1 MGGNALSVTAVRLTK
16 KNYERLAA
24 DCLARLQACFPNN
37 RVAVIPAYGSK
48 ADFGDCDILVSSTG
62 YDRERAAAA
71 LGACEVVPNGP
82 TTSVGVVLR
91 EEVGAVSGNVFQVDL
106 IEIADESFDFAYAYG
121 SFNDLGNLIGR
132 TAHRAGLVHR
142 HDGLFYYL
150 RNGTHKFADI
160 CLTRDYDQALRF
172 LGYDPARFHAG
183 FDTLEDI
190 FEYVAGSAYFNRDIF
205 LLENRNAK
213 SRIRDRKRHT
223 YMSFLRWCEA
233 RPELPAFE
241 YPEDKAAW
249 LPRIAEHFPHFQA
262 EYDQALAD
270 QADLNAARARFNGEW
285 VGALTGLKDKDLGI
299 LMKNIK
305 ASFPSPEAMRQFILV
320 SSETQLEARVRQV
333 QTSLDAAPAALAEA
347 ALA

>member
-16 KNYERLAA
+16 KNFERMAA
-24 DCLARLQACFPNN
+24 ECLARLQACFPDN
-37 RVAVIPAYGSK
+37 RVAVIPAYGNK
-48 ADFGDCDILVSSTG
+48 MDFGDCDILVSSTG

-71 LGACEVVPNGP
+71 LGACEVVRNGP
-82 TTSVGVVLR
+82 TTSVGIVLR
-91 EEVGAVSGNVFQVDL
+91 EEVGPVAGNVFQVDL

-121 SFNDLGNLIGR
+121 AFNDLGNLIGR

-150 RNGTHKFADI
+150 RNGTNKFADI
-160 CLTRDYDQALRF
+160 CLTRDYDEALRF
-172 LGYDPARFHAG
+172 LGYNPARFHAG
-183 FDTLEDI
+183 FDALEDI

-223 YMSFLRWCEA
+223 YMSFLKWCEA
-233 RPELPAFE
+233 RPDLPAYQ
-241 YPEDKAAW
+241 YPDDKAAW

-285 VGALTGLKDKDLGI
+285 VAQLTGLKDKALGA
-299 LMKNIK
+299 LMKHIK
-305 ASFPSPEAMRQFILV
+305 SSFASPEVMRQFILE
-320 SSETQLEARVRQV
+320 SSDEQLAARVHEVR
-333 QTSLDAAPAALAEA
+333 AALV
-347 ALA
+347 L